1 MLRPALVATAALLL
15 LAGCATVPQPTAV
28 PAVAKDKARIIVY
41 TAPDYKP
48 IIAHSV
54 RVNAVDVGRLNGP
67 NQISIREVDPG
78 EHVVD
83 TVRAGVFGN
92 KEPVGVRRQELKAG
106 ETWYLRVTEYGVNCR
121 IVSEAETLIM
131 SGLAGLLASKMIDG
145 KVRRQCDSYTP
156 DLTVSSEDSGRAA
169 VNEIVYGSA
178 DPTMRMAATPTATDG
193 AAIGTAP
200 TLDQVKADWPMVE
213 KILVRYLDSNPM
225 LMATEFQA
233 TSGTL
238 RIYKYEP
245 LGTRATGSADE
256 FGVTVRM
263 SAEFRRSGS
272 PSNSSGVREMLVR
285 IKRVDDSLVVA
296 APPTA
301 VTSFADAS
309 SQAGGAVPD
318 RAALQAEWP
327 TMEKVLHRHFERNAN
342 FYEGAFD
349 AVPSTLKVYKF
360 DLADTLPSLHPQGY
374 RMIVRVTAG
383 FQRNGYRQLSSTSR
397 DLLFEMQLIDETIT
411 VTSAAIPR
419 ATP

>member
-1 MLRPALVATAALLL
+1 MLRTALVVTAAIPL

-48 IIAHSV
+48 VIAHSV

-78 EHVVD
+78 EHVAD
-83 TVRAGVFGN
+83 TVRAGMFGN
-92 KEPVGVRRQELKAG
+92 KEPVGVRRQELQAG

-156 DLTVSSEDSGRAA
+156 DLTVSSAESGRAA
-169 VNEIVYGSA
+169 VNEIVYGAA
-178 DPTMRMAATPTATDG
+178 DPTMRMVAAPASDG
-193 AAIGTAP
+193 ATIGTAP
-200 TLDQVKADWPMVE
+200 TLDQVKAEWPALE
-213 KILVRYLDSNPM
+213 KLLARQVDGNPILMES
-225 LMATEFQA
+225 EFQA
-233 TSGTL
+233 TPGTL

-245 LGTRATGSADE
+245 LGTRATGLADE
-256 FGVTVRM
+256 FGMVVRM

-272 PSNSSGVREMLVR
+272 PTTTSGVREMLFR

-296 APPTA
+296 APPTRA
-301 VTSFADAS
+301 TSFADAS

-327 TMEKVLHRHFERNAN
+327 TMEKVLRRHFERNAV

-349 AVPSTLKVYKF
+349 AVPSTLQVYKF
-360 DLADTLPSLHPQGY
+360 DLADTLPSVHPQGY

-383 FQRNGYRQLSSTSR
+383 FQRNGYRVLSSTSR
-397 DLLFEMQLIDETIT
+397 DLLFEMQQIDEAIT
-411 VTSAAIPR
+411 VTSAAIPK